1 MARGDWT
8 VYGFV
13 RAGIEA
19 RARLERVQE
28 EKSQLR
34 LHAQRLIHWVCRRLA
49 VLLQALDEPDS
60 RSFAFNINTIII
72 HHYRVIKSLL
82 KADAPLFGPEE
93 RSRLI
98 TMQRRIVEKLDL
110 ENIEITGIA
119 AEGRGVVGVG
129 LDEAGIGFDAENLPD
144 AINRVD
150 RDDDA
155 DSVWSNEDGL
165 NRELHEEE
173 VGGYIADRLREDV
186 DEELVDRYIADR
198 IMEDVDEELGIFD
211 GDGDEELGMFDGDGD
226 EDADGMDLDL

>member
-8 VYGFV
+8 VYDYV

-34 LHAQRLIHWVCRRLA
+34 LHAQRLIHWVCRWFA
-49 VLLQALDEPDS
+49 VLLQALNEPDS
-60 RSFAFNINTIII
+60 RGFAFNINTIII

-98 TMQRRIVEKLDL
+98 TIQRRIVEKLDL
-110 ENIEITGIA
+110 AKTEISVIA
-119 AEGRGVVGVG
+119 AEIG
-129 LDEAGIGFDAENLPD
+129 LDEAGIGFDAEGMNSPD
-144 AINRVD
+144 AINPVD

-165 NRELHEEE
+165 NRELHAEE
-173 VGGYIADRLREDV
+173 VGGFIVDQLREDL
-186 DEELVDRYIADR
+186 DQDLIDRYIAQR
-198 IMEDVDEELGIFD
+198 I
-211 GDGDEELGMFDGDGD
+211 
-226 EDADGMDLDL
+226 

>member
-82 KADAPLFGPEE
+82 KAKAPLFGPEE

-110 ENIEITGIA
+110 EKIEITEIA
-119 AEGRGVVGVG
+119 
-129 LDEAGIGFDAENLPD
+129 DEAGIGFDAEGMNSPD

-155 DSVWSNEDGL
+155 DSDWSNEDGL
-165 NRELHEEE
+165 NRELHAEE
-173 VGGYIADRLREDV
+173 VGGFIAERLREDL
-186 DEELVDRYIADR
+186 DEDLVDRYIAQR
-198 IMEDVDEELGIFD
+198 ILEDVDEELGIFNGDADRDRD
-211 GDGDEELGMFDGDGD
+211 GDADGNGD
-226 EDADGMDLDL
+226 EDGDGMDLDF